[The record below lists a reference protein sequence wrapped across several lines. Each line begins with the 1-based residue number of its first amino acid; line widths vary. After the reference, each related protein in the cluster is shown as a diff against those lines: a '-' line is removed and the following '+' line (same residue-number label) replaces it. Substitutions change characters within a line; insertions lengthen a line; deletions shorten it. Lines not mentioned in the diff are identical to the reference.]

1 MPSEDLGIE
10 VHPAWTGGW
19 ISRCGHVPSQIFLT
33 NSRTWFTDHTGKTR
47 WWRGV
52 FEGDDSFCRLFPASV
67 DGDTFPTEFLARWER
82 YGHRMKLIIC
92 GSSGEFC
99 GTQYLWN
106 QRRLFQSLLIIH
118 LLLQLQRVLKRP
130 ENANGLLYSITDGKL
145 TAGLFLTLP
154 FHQVRIRTLASCLGV
169 PCRPWWLLCKADRMP
184 GWQSL
189 LQLVQSGRTE
199 GYRSNRLPRIN
210 LFHFPKFLGHPSSLV
225 F

>member
-67 DGDTFPTEFLARWER
+67 VGDTFPTEFLARWER
-82 YGHRMKLIIC
+82 YGHRMKLILF

-99 GTQYLWN
+99 GTQYPWN

-130 ENANGLLYSITDGKL
+130 ENANGLLDSITDGKFDGRFVPDV
-145 TAGLFLTLP
+145 AF
-154 FHQVRIRTLASCLGV
+154 QDLGK
-169 PCRPWWLLCKADRMP
+169 LLGSAM
-184 GWQSL
+184 SA
-189 LQLVQSGRTE
+189 LVAALQSG
-199 GYRSNRLPRIN
+199 SNAWVT
-210 LFHFPKFLGHPSSLV
+210 V
-225 F
+225 FVAACAIG